1 MASVSESGPVY
12 GQRLAA
18 ADAALDQG
26 DVEAAAAEFAEGAA
40 RCFDR
45 GLHFDG
51 LSSPLA
57 EDPEGYLGAWHAR
70 ALVGR
75 LGLPRGRNRA
85 GATANSAGAGAA
97 ADSRRRTRVL
107 VTTRKNANFLGE
119 IREYLD
125 QDPDIIEQRFL
136 DLADFPRLNRFAGD
150 LARTAAQILGDRPE
164 LRGILER
171 RVKPHLDWADVVFV
185 EWCLH
190 QAVFVTMLDPGA
202 TRVVVRLHSQE
213 LFTVWPHLV
222 DFSRVDD
229 VVFVSEHLRDLALA
243 VIPALTGPDAP
254 ALHVIPNALKL
265 QRFVRP
271 KPAEARFHVGL
282 IGWGHVAKDALW
294 ALDVIRALRAR
305 DERYTL
311 HLYGADFRRDFG
323 PAAQEYG
330 DWLMPV
336 LEDLERQG
344 AVQRHGHSD
353 DVPGVLENIGAVL
366 SSSVR
371 ESFHAAVV
379 EGAASGAVPVVRDW
393 PFFAGRPHGARTLFP
408 VDWVVDTPEQ
418 ATERVLATTADEETW
433 RRLGAEAS
441 AHALA
446 EFDWDV
452 VKHRFDSLFLPR
464 GA

>member
-1 MASVSESGPVY
+1 M
-12 GQRLAA
+12 
-18 ADAALDQG
+18 
-26 DVEAAAAEFAEGAA
+26 
-40 RCFDR
+40 CFDR
-45 GLHFDG
+45 ALHFDG
-51 LSSPLA
+51 LNSPLA
-57 EDPEGYLGAWHAR
+57 EDPEGYLADWHASAVVR
-70 ALVGR
+70 R
-75 LGLPRGRNRA
+75 LGAPRLP
-85 GATANSAGAGAA
+85 
-97 ADSRRRTRVL
+97 SRHDRSSGVGGQTIEGERRTRVL

-125 QDPDIIEQRFL
+125 QDPAIEQRFL
-136 DLADFPRLNRFAGD
+136 DLAAFPRLNRFAGD

-171 RVKPHLDWADVVFV
+171 RVQPHLDWADVVFV

-190 QAVFVTMLDPGA
+190 QAVFVTMLDPRD

-229 VVFVSEHLRDLALA
+229 VVFVSEHLRELAIV
-243 VIPALTGPDAP
+243 VIPALTGPNAP

-271 KPAEARFHVGL
+271 KPAEARFNLGL

-323 PAAQEYG
+323 AAAQEYG
-330 DWLMPV
+330 DRLMPV

-353 DVPGVLENIGAVL
+353 DVPGVLENIGVVL

-418 ATERVLATTADEETW
+418 ATERVLATTADEDTW

-441 AHALA
+441 GHALA
-446 EFDWDV
+446 EFDWEV